1 MSLDYISHNHCL
13 LHVAKPRHPERPER
27 LVAVNDYLTANG
39 LLSEFNQIQA
49 SEISRERIQTLHNPS
64 MITKLYTESAKLAGT
79 EKLYMADPDTG
90 MCAESMRA
98 AELAAGAVQVAV
110 DRVLAGESKRAF
122 CAVRPPGHHAE
133 ESGSMGFCL
142 INNIA
147 LGAMRALDHE
157 GVERVAILDFDV
169 HHGNGTVDLFKDR
182 PQVLV
187 CSSFQHP
194 HYPNRLFDVQRENI
208 VNTPLDAGTAGLGFR
223 KAIERDWIPALEKF
237 RPDLI
242 MISAGFDAHTEDP
255 LADLR
260 LNEDDYTWISQLL
273 VNAANDYCEGR
284 IVSSLEGGYA
294 LDALARSVAAHL
306 EVLHAH

>member
-1 MSLDYISHNHCL
+1 MSLDYISHDHCL

-27 LVAVNDYLTANG
+27 LIAVNDYLEACG

-49 SEISRERIQTLHNPS
+49 REISSERIKALHDPE
-64 MITKLYTESAKLAGT
+64 MITTLYTESAKLAGT
-79 EKLYMADPDTG
+79 DNLYMADPDTG
-90 MCAESMRA
+90 MCANSMRA
-98 AELAAGAVQVAV
+98 AELAAGAVQIAV
-110 DRVLAGESKRAF
+110 DRVLGGHSKRAF

-147 LGAMRALDHE
+147 LGAMRALEHE
-157 GVERVAILDFDV
+157 GVDRVAILDFDV
-169 HHGNGTVDLFKDR
+169 HHGNGTVDLVKDR
-182 PQVLV
+182 PEILV

-194 HYPNRLFDVQRENI
+194 HYPNRLFDVKRENI
-208 VNTPLDAGTAGLGFR
+208 VNTPLDAGTAGLEFR
-223 KAIERDWIPALEKF
+223 KAIERDWLPALEKF
-237 RPDLI
+237 RPNLI
-242 MISAGFDAHTEDP
+242 MISAGFDAHSEDP

-260 LNEDDYTWISQLL
+260 LVEDDYTWISQLL
-273 VNAANDYCEGR
+273 VDAANTYCDGK

-306 EVLHAH
+306 EVLGAD

>member
-1 MSLDYISHNHCL
+1 MSLDYISHDHCL

-27 LVAVNDYLTANG
+27 LVAVNDYLKASG

-49 SEISRERIQTLHNPS
+49 SEISSERIKALHNPA
-64 MITKLYTESAKLAGT
+64 MITNLYTESAKLEGT
-79 EKLYMADPDTG
+79 ANLYMADPDTG
-90 MCAESMRA
+90 MCADSMRA
-98 AELAAGAVQVAV
+98 AELAAGAVQIAV
-110 DRVLAGESKRAF
+110 DRVLGGHSKRAF

-133 ESGSMGFCL
+133 EGGSMGFCL

-147 LGAMRALDHE
+147 LGAMRALEHAGID
-157 GVERVAILDFDV
+157 RVAILDFDV

-182 PQVLV
+182 PEVLV

-194 HYPNRLFDVQRENI
+194 HYPNRLFDVQRDNI

-223 KAIERDWIPALEKF
+223 KAIERDWLPALENFK
-237 RPDLI
+237 PDLI
-242 MISAGFDAHTEDP
+242 MISAGFDAHAEDP

-260 LNEDDYTWISQLL
+260 LVESDYTWISQLL
-273 VNAANDYCEGR
+273 VDAANDYCDGR
-284 IVSSLEGGYA
+284 IVSSLEGGYS

-306 EVLHAH
+306 EVLGSE